1 MVAYTIVGVPALSQ
15 PKASVTQKNGVEL
28 RTLKIDGR
36 TVVTWRRDGHTCVIS
51 GPGLSATDLQRLAAW
66 SEPAALTS

>member
-15 PKASVTQKNGVEL
+15 PNATVTQKNGVQL

-51 GPGLSATDLQRLAAW
+51 GPGLSASDLQRLAAW
-66 SEPAALTS
+66 SSPAELSS

>member
-28 RTLKIDGR
+28 RTLKVDGR

>member
-15 PKASVTQKNGVEL
+15 PKASVTRTNGVEL
-28 RTLKIDGR
+28 RTLKINGR

-51 GPGLSATDLQRLAAW
+51 GPGVSATDLQRLAAW
-66 SEPAALTS
+66 SEPGRLSS